1 MDARRVRPEED
12 ANEAAAEQVR
22 DLIGRLRSRPAAPP
36 FVFDA

>member
-22 DLIGRLRSRPAAPP
+22 DLIGRLPSRPAAPP
-36 FVFDA
+36 FVLDA